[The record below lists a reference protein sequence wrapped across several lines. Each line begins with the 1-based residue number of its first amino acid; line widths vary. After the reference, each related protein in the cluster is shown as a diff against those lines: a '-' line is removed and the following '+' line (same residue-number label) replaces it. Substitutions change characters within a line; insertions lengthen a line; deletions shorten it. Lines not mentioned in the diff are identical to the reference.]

1 MHTGNETACTGI
13 SKIVSAAVLE
23 LCFVDSVARIIFNT
37 FFIIPSFQIL
47 TSVPLTSITVMPM
60 LSAITLRGLITAHAA
75 LDTLEME
82 HHASV
87 NYPA

>member
-1 MHTGNETACTGI
+1 MKQHAPVYQKSFLLQYWNY
-13 SKIVSAAVLE
+13 VSLIR
-23 LCFVDSVARIIFNT
+23 FARIIFNT
-37 FFIIPSFQIL
+37 FFILLSFQIL
-47 TSVPLTSITVMPM
+47 TSVPLKSITVMPM

>member
-1 MHTGNETACTGI
+1 MKAEIYNRKLLYLNHFI
-13 SKIVSAAVLE
+13 HRRRSAE
-23 LCFVDSVARIIFNT
+23 
-37 FFIIPSFQIL
+37 
-47 TSVPLTSITVMPM
+47 TSVPLTSITVMRM

-87 NYPA
+87 YQYDQYL

>member
-1 MHTGNETACTGI
+1 MKQHAPVYQKSFLLQYWNY
-13 SKIVSAAVLE
+13 VSLIRFAH
-23 LCFVDSVARIIFNT
+23 IILNT
-37 FFIIPSFQIL
+37 FLIILSFQIL
-47 TSVPLTSITVMPM
+47 TSAPLTSKTVMPM
-60 LSAITLRGLITAHAA
+60 LSAITLRGFITAHAA

>member
-1 MHTGNETACTGI
+1 MFRQEPLWLL
-13 SKIVSAAVLE
+13 VSLI
-23 LCFVDSVARIIFNT
+23 CFARIIFNT
-37 FFIIPSFQIL
+37 FLIILSFQIL

-87 NYPA
+87 NHPA